1 MKNKQMIV
9 LDIALWLLVIF
20 PVIKLIKICLE
31 AYYVGA
37 KPSFNEGSVY
47 YGIEG
52 IKMMFYMVIFYGFAY
67 VVLWIICL
75 LVAVTFT
82 VYMVRQIKKRF
93 DK

>member
-37 KPSFNEGSVY
+37 KPSFNEGPVY
-47 YGIEG
+47 YGMEG
-52 IKMMFYMVIFYGFAY
+52 VKMMFYMMIFYGFAY

-75 LVAVTFT
+75 LVAVIFT

>member
-37 KPSFNEGSVY
+37 KPSFNEGPVY
-47 YGIEG
+47 YGMEG
-52 IKMMFYMVIFYGFAY
+52 VKMMFYMMIFYGFVY

-75 LVAVTFT
+75 LVAVIFT
-82 VYMVRQIKKRF
+82 VYMVRQIKKV
-93 DK
+93 

>member
-1 MKNKQMIV
+1 MKNKQMIA
-9 LDIALWLLVIF
+9 LDVVLWLLVIF
-20 PVIKLIKICLE
+20 PVIKLLKTCLE

-37 KPSFNEGSVY
+37 KPSFNEGPVY
-47 YGIEG
+47 YGMEG
-52 IKMMFYMVIFYGFAY
+52 VKMMFYMMIFYGFAY

-75 LVAVTFT
+75 LVAVIFT

>member
-37 KPSFNEGSVY
+37 RPSFNEGPVY

-75 LVAVTFT
+75 IVAVIFT

>member
-37 KPSFNEGSVY
+37 KPSFNEGPVY
-47 YGIEG
+47 YGMEG
-52 IKMMFYMVIFYGFAY
+52 VKMMFYMMIFYGFAY

-75 LVAVTFT
+75 LVAVIFT
-82 VYMVRQIKKRF
+82 VYMVRQIKKV
-93 DK
+93 

>member
-37 KPSFNEGSVY
+37 KPSFNEGPVY
-47 YGIEG
+47 YGMEG
-52 IKMMFYMVIFYGFAY
+52 VKMMFYMMIFYGFAY

-75 LVAVTFT
+75 LVAVIFT
-82 VYMVRQIKKRF
+82 VYMVGQIKKV
-93 DK
+93 

>member
-37 KPSFNEGSVY
+37 KPSFNEGPVY
-47 YGIEG
+47 YGMEG
-52 IKMMFYMVIFYGFAY
+52 VKMMIFYGFAY

-75 LVAVTFT
+75 LVAVIFT
-82 VYMVRQIKKRF
+82 VYMVRQIKKV
-93 DK
+93 

>member
-37 KPSFNEGSVY
+37 KPSFNEGPVY
-47 YGIEG
+47 YGMEG
-52 IKMMFYMVIFYGFAY
+52 VKMMFYMMIFYGFAY

-75 LVAVTFT
+75 LVAVIFT
-82 VYMVRQIKKRF
+82 VYMVRQIKKVW
-93 DK
+93 

>member
-37 KPSFNEGSVY
+37 RPSFNEGPVY

-75 LVAVTFT
+75 LVAVIFT

>member
-37 KPSFNEGSVY
+37 RPSFNEGPVY

-75 LVAVTFT
+75 LVAVIFT
-82 VYMVRQIKKRF
+82 VYMVRRIKKRF

>member
-37 KPSFNEGSVY
+37 KPSFNEGPVY
-47 YGIEG
+47 YGMEG
-52 IKMMFYMVIFYGFAY
+52 VKMTFYMMIFYGFAY

-75 LVAVTFT
+75 LVAVIFT
-82 VYMVRQIKKRF
+82 VYMVRQIKKV
-93 DK
+93 